1 MIHSKETL
9 LTNIE
14 CWLKSFKAKARDRR
28 FIVYLNPKS
37 YDFLKDTKQTELRGF
52 MWRNWLP
59 IELKID
65 ENLSPHEFKV
75 FSKNRNKF
83 VTEEV

>member
-1 MIHSKETL
+1 
-9 LTNIE
+9 
-14 CWLKSFKAKARDRR
+14 
-28 FIVYLNPKS
+28 
-37 YDFLKDTKQTELRGF
+37 
-52 MWRNWLP
+52 MWKNWLL

-75 FSKNRNKF
+75 FSKRKKKF

>member
-1 MIHSKETL
+1 MRNKEKCDVIVFYKT
-9 LTNIE
+9 
-14 CWLKSFKAKARDRR
+14 SFKCKSRDRR
-28 FIVYLNPKS
+28 FAIYLNPKS
-37 YDFLKDTKQTELRGF
+37 YQHLIDTKHSELKGF
-52 MWRNWLP
+52 MWKNWLL

-75 FSKNRNKF
+75 FSKRKKKF